1 MFPNQPGGYTEHEL
15 LELVAGG
22 NESAF
27 KLLYEKYAGKVY
39 TMGINYLKSPFLAQD
54 AVQEVFVKVWKNRE
68 QLTTLNS
75 FPAWLTTISRN
86 QLINDLQR
94 LVPMESLETISS
106 DDTRHHQAT
115 TGNEVDYRELEK
127 AIKIGINTCSPRQQ
141 EIYLLS
147 REEGLSH
154 KQIAS
159 QLNIS
164 YDMVREHMSNALKN
178 LRKFL
183 ENHYTHLLLLWLF
196 SRYN

>member
-1 MFPNQPGGYTEHEL
+1 MFPNKPGGYTEQEL
-15 LELVAGG
+15 LEEVAGG
-22 NESAF
+22 NEFAF

-39 TMGINYLKSPFLAQD
+39 TMGMNYLKSPFLAQD

-94 LVPMESLETISS
+94 LVPMESLEAIPP
-106 DDTRHHQAT
+106 DDASQHQAT
-115 TGNEVDYRELEK
+115 TVNDIDFRELEK
-127 AIKIGINTCSPRQQ
+127 AIKIGLNSFSPRQQ
-141 EIYLLS
+141 QIYNLS

-154 KQIAS
+154 KQIAA

-164 YDMVREHMSNALKN
+164 YDMVREHMSNALRN

-196 SRYN
+196 SRHN

>member
-1 MFPNQPGGYTEHEL
+1 MFLNQPEGYTEQEL
-15 LELVAGG
+15 LEKVAGG

-39 TMGINYLKSPFLAQD
+39 TMGMNYLKSPFLAQD

-86 QLINDLQR
+86 QLINDLQS
-94 LVPMESLETISS
+94 LIPMESLEAISS
-106 DDTRHHQAT
+106 EDSGHHQTT
-115 TGNEVDYRELEK
+115 TGNEIDYRELEK
-127 AIKIGINTCSPRQQ
+127 AIKIGISTFSPRQQ
-141 EIYLLS
+141 QIYLLS
-147 REEGLSH
+147 REKGLSH

-183 ENHYTHLLLLWLF
+183 ENHYTHLLLLWLI

>member
-1 MFPNQPGGYTEHEL
+1 MFSNKPPGFTEQEL
-15 LELVAGG
+15 LEEVAGG

-39 TMGINYLKSPFLAQD
+39 TMGMNYLKSPFLAQD
-54 AVQEVFVKVWKNRE
+54 AVQEVFVKVWKNRQ
-68 QLTTLNS
+68 QLSTLNS
-75 FPAWLTTISRN
+75 FPAWLTTITRN

-94 LVPMESLETISS
+94 LVPMDSLEAIHP
-106 DDTRHHQAT
+106 DVIDHHQAS
-115 TGNEVDYRELEK
+115 TGNEIDYRELEK
-127 AIKIGINTCSPRQQ
+127 VIKIGIDSFSPRQQ
-141 EIYLLS
+141 QIYKLS
-147 REEGLSH
+147 REDGLSH
-154 KQIAS
+154 KQIAA

>member
-1 MFPNQPGGYTEHEL
+1 MFPNKPEGYTEQEL
-15 LELVAGG
+15 LEEVAGG

-27 KLLYEKYAGKVY
+27 KLLYDKYAAKVY
-39 TMGINYLKSPFLAQD
+39 TMGMNYLKSPFLAQD

-75 FPAWLTTISRN
+75 FPAWLTTITRN

-94 LVPMESLETISS
+94 QIPMESLEAIPSG
-106 DDTRHHQAT
+106 DPNQHQT
-115 TGNEVDYRELEK
+115 STSNEIDFRELEK
-127 AIKIGINTCSPRQQ
+127 AIKIGLNSFSPRQQ
-141 EIYLLS
+141 EIYNLS

-159 QLNIS
+159 KLNIS

-196 SRYN
+196 FRNN

>member
-1 MFPNQPGGYTEHEL
+1 MFPNKPGIYTEQEL
-15 LELVAGG
+15 LEEVAGG

-27 KLLYEKYAGKVY
+27 KLLYDTYAGKVY
-39 TMGINYLKSPFLAQD
+39 TMGMKYLKSPFLAQD

-68 QLTTLNS
+68 QLTSLNS

-94 LVPMESLETISS
+94 QFPMDSLDSISP
-106 DDTRHHQAT
+106 DHQHQAI
-115 TGNEVDYRELEK
+115 TGDEVDYRELEK
-127 AIKIGINTCSPRQQ
+127 VIKIGISSFSPRQQ
-141 EIYLLS
+141 QIYILS

-154 KQIAS
+154 KQIAA

-164 YDMVREHMSNALKN
+164 YDMVREHMSLALKN

>member
-1 MFPNQPGGYTEHEL
+1 MFSNKPPGFTEQEL
-15 LELVAGG
+15 LEEVAGG

-39 TMGINYLKSPFLAQD
+39 TMGMNYLKSPFLAQD
-54 AVQEVFVKVWKNRE
+54 AVQEVFVKVWKNRQ

-75 FPAWLTTISRN
+75 FPAWLTTITRN

-94 LVPMESLETISS
+94 MVPMDSLEAIHP
-106 DDTRHHQAT
+106 DVIDYHQAS
-115 TGNEVDYRELEK
+115 TGNELDFRELEK
-127 AIKIGINTCSPRQQ
+127 VIKIGIDGFSPRQQ
-141 EIYLLS
+141 QIYKLS

-154 KQIAS
+154 KQIAA

>member
-1 MFPNQPGGYTEHEL
+1 MFPNKPGGYTEEEL
-15 LELVAGG
+15 LEEVAGG

-27 KLLYEKYAGKVY
+27 KLLYDKYAAKVY
-39 TMGINYLKSPFLAQD
+39 TMGMNYLKSPFLAQD
-54 AVQEVFVKVWKNRE
+54 AVQEVFVKVWKNRQ

-75 FPAWLTTISRN
+75 FPAWLSTITRN

-94 LVPMESLETISS
+94 QIPTESLENIPSVLTNQ
-106 DDTRHHQAT
+106 HQNT
-115 TGNEVDYRELEK
+115 TSNEIDFRELEK
-127 AIKIGINTCSPRQQ
+127 VIKIGLNSFSPRQQ
-141 EIYLLS
+141 EIYNLS

-159 QLNIS
+159 KLNIS

-183 ENHYTHLLLLWLF
+183 ENHYTHFLLICLF
-196 SRYN
+196 FKNN

>member
-1 MFPNQPGGYTEHEL
+1 MFPNKPGGYTEQEL
-15 LELVAGG
+15 LEEVAGG

-27 KLLYEKYAGKVY
+27 RLLYEKYAGKVY
-39 TMGINYLKSPFLAQD
+39 TMGMNYLKSPFLAQD

-68 QLTTLNS
+68 QLASLNS

-94 LVPMESLETISS
+94 QFPMDSLDSISP
-106 DDTRHHQAT
+106 DDQHHQAT

-127 AIKIGINTCSPRQQ
+127 VIKIGISSFSPRQQ
-141 EIYLLS
+141 QIYMLS

>member
-1 MFPNQPGGYTEHEL
+1 MFSNRPTGFTEQEL
-15 LELVAGG
+15 LEEVAGG

-27 KLLYEKYAGKVY
+27 KLLYEKYAGKVF
-39 TMGINYLKSPFLAQD
+39 TMGMKYLKSPFLAQD
-54 AVQEVFVKVWKNRE
+54 AVQEVFVKVWKNRQ
-68 QLTTLNS
+68 QLTNLNS
-75 FPAWLTTISRN
+75 FPAWLTIITRN

-94 LVPMESLETISS
+94 QIPMESLTGIHP
-106 DDTRHHQAT
+106 DVIDHQQLNS
-115 TGNEVDYRELEK
+115 GNEVDFRELEK
-127 AIKIGINTCSPRQQ
+127 VIKLGIDTFSPRQQ
-141 EIYLLS
+141 QIYKLS

-154 KQIAS
+154 KQIAA

-183 ENHYTHLLLLWLF
+183 ENHYIHLLFLWLF

>member
-1 MFPNQPGGYTEHEL
+1 MFSNRPAGFTEQEL
-15 LELVAGG
+15 LEEVAGG

-39 TMGINYLKSPFLAQD
+39 TMGMKYLKSPFLAQD
-54 AVQEVFVKVWKNRE
+54 AVQEVFVKVWKNRK
-68 QLTTLNS
+68 QLTNLNS
-75 FPAWLTTISRN
+75 FPAWLTIITRN

-94 LVPMESLETISS
+94 QIPMDSLEALHP
-106 DDTRHHQAT
+106 DVLDHHRMS
-115 TGNEVDYRELEK
+115 TGHDVDFRELEK
-127 AIKIGINTCSPRQQ
+127 VIKIGIDHFSPRQQ
-141 EIYLLS
+141 QIYKLS

-154 KQIAS
+154 KQIAA